1 VELRR
6 HLGEVFRRL
15 AEQKESRIEEGQ
27 GERVLRIHSWAG
39 HRSDTGLHQEAR
51 RGGHAPRADELVAL
65 TATFRWPQTTGAAK
79 AIAKRLALDGREHGS
94 RLCWFGW
101 DRSLPLHFCY
111 RPDLFLRLSV
121 GKTTTIPR
129 GAHHQ
134 ARTSRHKLVFGRS
147 VRIATLMQ
155 SCASAAKLRGGGP
168 ITNRGSIGF
177 EAERASCRPNL
188 THLPYSGRIPGI
200 RP

>member
-1 VELRR
+1 MIGVKTPADRPSPCSMFWRPSPRPDLILIGCCAQRR
-6 HLGEVFRRL
+6 SRVSRRP
-15 AEQKESRIEEGQ
+15 SR
-27 GERVLRIHSWAG
+27 S
-39 HRSDTGLHQEAR
+39 
-51 RGGHAPRADELVAL
+51 
-65 TATFRWPQTTGAAK
+65 
-79 AIAKRLALDGREHGS
+79 REHGS

-147 VRIATLMQ
+147 VRIATMMQ

-168 ITNRGSIGF
+168 ILRRGSKTKSQVGLPPP
-177 EAERASCRPNL
+177 RSVSCSLASR
-188 THLPYSGRIPGI
+188 
-200 RP
+200 